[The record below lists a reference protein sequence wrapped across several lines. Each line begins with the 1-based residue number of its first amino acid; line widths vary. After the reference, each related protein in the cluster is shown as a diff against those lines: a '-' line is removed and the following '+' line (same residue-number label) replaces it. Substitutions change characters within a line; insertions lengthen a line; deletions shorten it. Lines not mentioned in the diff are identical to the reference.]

1 MFVEISD
8 VRRGIRETIERGRR
22 HAAERRKRH
31 DEAAL
36 RFETFLNTVAVP
48 LFRQI
53 ANVLKIEGYAFTV
66 FTPGGAVRLMSDR
79 SGDDYV
85 EIALDAGG
93 DVPRVVAHFSR
104 SRGRRIVEEERTV
117 GGGDPASI
125 TDEDLLAFML
135 DVLEPFVE
143 K

>member
-1 MFVEISD
+1 MEISD
-8 VRRGIRETIERGRR
+8 VRRGIRETIERARR
-22 HAAERRKRH
+22 HAAERRKRN

-36 RFETFLNTVAVP
+36 AFETFLNTVAVP

-85 EIALDAGG
+85 EIGLDAGG
-93 DVPRVVAHFSR
+93 DVPCVVAHFSR
-104 SRGRRIVEEERTV
+104 SRGRRVVEEVRQV
-117 GGGDPASI
+117 GGGDPASL
-125 TDEDLLAFML
+125 TGEDLLTFML